1 MKLIALVF
9 AFVSTAAFAHPGGHS
24 LTCKSAAR
32 SGSAQQV
39 TFSLARFN
47 GPGWVEPE
55 YSVTIDGKLYEFKGT
70 DPNFTYG
77 ETFHNSPLGVIN
89 ISANNYEEPN
99 ATSQSSFQITAIPST
114 VQAFDVDGNKVIWN
128 IKDDQDEC
136 YDTNGKAI
144 FQGTIK
150 GYIDDAGT
158 FIHVD
163 TQILDCEL
171 TYDSGMAC

>member
-1 MKLIALVF
+1 MKFFALAF

-32 SGSAQQV
+32 SGSTQQV
-39 TFSLARFN
+39 TFNLSRFN

-77 ETFHNSPLGVIN
+77 DTFHNSPLGVIN

-99 ATSQSSFQITAIPST
+99 AASQSSFQITAIPST

-136 YDTNGKAI
+136 YDSNGKAI

-150 GYIDDAGT
+150 GYVDDAGNY
-158 FIHVD
+158 IHVD
-163 TQILDCEL
+163 TQIMDCEL